1 VGSVG
6 NVRGDAD
13 GAERAR
19 RHKREVRR
27 DLLAVRAAMAG
38 EEVAQA
44 ARAIERRALDLPEL
58 AGLAAGAT
66 VTAYVS
72 IGREPGTAGLLAALR
87 GRGVRVLLPVLMA
100 DLDLDWAVFE
110 GVGRLRETDYG
121 DRAGRARLLEPLGP
135 RLGPEAVCE
144 ADVVLLPG
152 VAVDRRGV
160 RLGRGGGSFDRA
172 LARLAAAEADP
183 ALVALVYGHEVV
195 EELPSEPHD
204 RRVGLALTPEG
215 VHRFDT
221 ATE

>member
-1 VGSVG
+1 
-6 NVRGDAD
+6 
-13 GAERAR
+13 
-19 RHKREVRR
+19 
-27 DLLAVRAAMAG
+27 
-38 EEVAQA
+38 
-44 ARAIERRALDLPEL
+44 
-58 AGLAAGAT
+58 
-66 VTAYVS
+66 
-72 IGREPGTAGLLAALR
+72 
-87 GRGVRVLLPVLMA
+87 
-100 DLDLDWAVFE
+100 
-110 GVGRLRETDYG
+110 
-121 DRAGRARLLEPLGP
+121 
-135 RLGPEAVCE
+135 VCE